1 MSTLQSDAAQE
12 TSEIYLVIC
21 SYGAI
26 AQGVEISP
34 ETVVYA
40 CTNENG
46 LHDRCD
52 LQKYAW
58 SAAFPSTIAQSYS
71 RWQLP
76 VAHHPVQALPRKV
89 DDFHIRT
96 LLVKVEITIH
106 VKDTTATTPP
116 RSSGVLR

>member
-26 AQGVEISP
+26 AQGVEMSP

-52 LQKYAW
+52 LKDMRDQQRSNLTHVESHSHWPPRA
-58 SAAFPSTIAQSYS
+58 T
-71 RWQLP
+71 
-76 VAHHPVQALPRKV
+76 HHLVQVRPQKV
-89 DDFHIRT
+89 DDPICERH
-96 LLVKVEITIH
+96 
-106 VKDTTATTPP
+106 
-116 RSSGVLR
+116 